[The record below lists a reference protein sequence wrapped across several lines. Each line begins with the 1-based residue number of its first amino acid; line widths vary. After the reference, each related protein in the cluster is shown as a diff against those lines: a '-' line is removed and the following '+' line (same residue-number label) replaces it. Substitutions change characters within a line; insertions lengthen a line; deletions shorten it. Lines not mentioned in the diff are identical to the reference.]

1 MIFETERLFI
11 RNLEERDSE
20 SMFEIYSDK
29 EAMKYR
35 ANQPFENLSEAIEM
49 IKQSNIDSELGL
61 KYRFAIVKKNTNEL
75 IGTILYFLEDKNSEI
90 CNIGYSLGRKY
101 WKQGFA
107 LETLNGFMDYLENL
121 GIKEFH
127 AKVFKMNTDSINLL
141 NKVEFTL
148 VDDKND
154 EKLFTFEKIIIN

>member
-11 RNLEERDSE
+11 RHLEESDSE

-35 ANQPFENLSEAIEM
+35 ANLPFENLSEAIEM

-90 CNIGYSLGRKY
+90 CNIGYSLGRQY

-107 LETLNGFMDYLENL
+107 LETLNGFMDYLKNL

-127 AKVFKMNTDSINLL
+127 AKVFKMNTDSIHLL
-141 NKVEFTL
+141 NKVAFTL
-148 VDDKND
+148 VDAKND
-154 EKLFTFEKIIIN
+154 EKLFTFIKKI

>member
-11 RNLEERDSE
+11 RNLEAGDSE

-29 EAMKYR
+29 EAMKFR
-35 ANQPFENLSEAIEM
+35 ANQPFDTLSEAIEM

-61 KYRFAIVKKNTNEL
+61 KYRFAIVKKETDEL

-90 CNIGYSLGRKY
+90 CNIGYSLGRQY
-101 WKQGFA
+101 CKQGFA
-107 LETLNGFMDYLENL
+107 LETLNGFMDYLKNL

-127 AKVFKMNTDSINLL
+127 AKVFKMNTDSIHLL
-141 NKVEFTL
+141 NKVAFTL
-148 VDDKND
+148 VDAKND
-154 EKLFTFEKIIIN
+154 EKLFTFIKKI